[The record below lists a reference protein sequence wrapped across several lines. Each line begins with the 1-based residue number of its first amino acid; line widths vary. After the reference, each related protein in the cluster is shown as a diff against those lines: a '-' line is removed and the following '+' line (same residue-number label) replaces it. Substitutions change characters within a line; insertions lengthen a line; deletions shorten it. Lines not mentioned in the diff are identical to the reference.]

1 MPAGAQAL
9 FVDDYQQPQAFVLH
23 DQLVGLQMHLEVTE
37 DILQQMHAPQ
47 PSNVSVLTQNQ
58 QYLLQLL
65 TKLFI

>member
-1 MPAGAQAL
+1 
-9 FVDDYQQPQAFVLH
+9 
-23 DQLVGLQMHLEVTE
+23 MHLEVTE